1 MEQHS
6 QHFLHAR
13 FQFQNNLPP
22 LFFCTITVTRQSLW
36 QVKNHLK
43 KNMDIHSHP
52 SQGEI
57 RSKMKS
63 VSFRLQKEIGL
74 EILFQKVPHYLILHS
89 INMAF

>member
-1 MEQHS
+1 
-6 QHFLHAR
+6 
-13 FQFQNNLPP
+13 
-22 LFFCTITVTRQSLW
+22 
-36 QVKNHLK
+36 
-43 KNMDIHSHP
+43 MDIHSHP

-74 EILFQKVPHYLILHS
+74 EILIPKVPHYLIQHS